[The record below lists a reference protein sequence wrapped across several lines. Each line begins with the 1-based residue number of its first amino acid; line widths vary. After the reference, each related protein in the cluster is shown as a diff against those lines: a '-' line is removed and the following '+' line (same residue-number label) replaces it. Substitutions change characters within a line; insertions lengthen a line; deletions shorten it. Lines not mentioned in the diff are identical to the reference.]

1 MTQILPSFFTQP
13 GLQVLLFGGKGGV
26 GKTTCATAFALK
38 MAALAPDRSMLLVST
53 DPAHS
58 LCDSLAGQKP
68 PANLEILE
76 LDAAQCLVRFHEKND
91 AMLRDIAAAGTFLDE
106 EDVNRFLG
114 LSIPGMDELMAFLS
128 ISEWADARR
137 YDCIVVDTAPGGH
150 TLRLLSMPDM
160 IRRWLG
166 VLDALLAKR
175 RYMRKVFSRN
185 VSPDRL
191 DLFVSEWKSS
201 VSRMESL
208 LRDPARCR
216 FVPVTIAEPLALE
229 VTVAMLHQLSSR
241 KIPVTD
247 IVVNRLHCENGCPA
261 CSAAASIEQAQI
273 RQLAAVSGP
282 SSSFWGIQLFA
293 KEVRGSGPLAGFWE
307 ACWRIEGNGG
317 KAHKNGGPAPALAD
331 RHALQEPVVVDPP
344 AVPASGLR
352 LLLMAGKGGVGKTT
366 LSCATAIRFARD
378 SPQKRILLFS
388 TDPAHSLT
396 ACLHIEIGNR
406 LKELLPNLTA
416 IEIDATVEFEKLKA
430 RYSADVARFLGAVS
444 GNFDLTF
451 DRVVFEKLMDLAPP
465 GLDEIMALIRIVN
478 LMANRSYDVFVL
490 DCAPTGHLIRLL
502 ELPDIVNEW
511 LKSFFNLFLKYER
524 IFRLPGFE
532 EELIGISR
540 NLKKLRAVLL
550 DPEQSALYAVG
561 IPTQMA
567 LGETHDLLAS
577 CDRMGLSVPLI
588 FLNLMTPPSTCRLC
602 RSLAQRE
609 SLQAEEYR
617 RSFPDRHL
625 TLLYRQPD
633 LGSLELLG
641 ELGRQLYADVRTE
654 DKSVA
659 A

>member
-1 MTQILPSFFTQP
+1 MTRPLPSFFTQP

-26 GKTTCATAFALK
+26 GKTTCATASALK
-38 MAALAPDRSMLLVST
+38 MAAFAPDRSMLLVST

-58 LCDSLAGQKP
+58 LRDSLAGQVP
-68 PANLEILE
+68 PANLQILE
-76 LDAAQCLVRFHEKND
+76 LDAAQCLARFHERND
-91 AMLRDIAAAGTFLDE
+91 AMLQEIAAAGTFLDD
-106 EDVNRFLG
+106 EDVKRFLG
-114 LSIPGMDELMAFLS
+114 LSIPGMDELMAFIG

-137 YDCIVVDTAPGGH
+137 YDCMVVDTAPGGH
-150 TLRLLSMPDM
+150 TLRLLAMPDM
-160 IRRWLG
+160 IGRWLG
-166 VLDALLAKR
+166 MLDALLAKR
-175 RYMRKVFSRN
+175 RYMRKVFSRS

-191 DLFVSEWKSS
+191 DIFVSDWKSC
-201 VSRMESL
+201 VARMERL

-216 FVPVTIAEPLALE
+216 FVPVTVAEPLALE
-229 VTVAMLHQLSSR
+229 VTAGLLRELSSR

-247 IVVNRLHCENGCPA
+247 IIVNRLHCENGCPV
-261 CSAAASIEQAQI
+261 CSAAASTQQAQI
-273 RQLAAVSGP
+273 RQLAEVSGP
-282 SSSFWGIQLFA
+282 SASLWGIELFA
-293 KEVRGSGPLAGFWE
+293 EEVRGSEPLAGFWE
-307 ACWRIEGNGG
+307 ACWQIEGTG
-317 KAHKNGGPAPALAD
+317 AATYSGGPEHVLPEGHEPA
-331 RHALQEPVVVDPP
+331 VVDPP
-344 AVPASGLR
+344 AAPASGRR
-352 LLLMAGKGGVGKTT
+352 LLLLAGKGGVGKTT

-378 SPQKRILLFS
+378 FPQKRILLFS

-396 ACLHIEIGNR
+396 ACLHVEIGNR
-406 LKELLPNLTA
+406 FKDLLPNLAA
-416 IEIDATVEFEKLKA
+416 IEIDATVEFDKLKA
-430 RYSADVARFLGAVS
+430 RYSADVARFLRNLS
-444 GNFDLTF
+444 SNFDLTF

-478 LMANRSYDVFVL
+478 LLADGSYDVFVL

-524 IFRLPGFE
+524 IFRLPAFA

-550 DPEQSALYAVG
+550 DPVQSALYAVG

-567 LGETHDLLAS
+567 LGETQDLLAS

-602 RSLAQRE
+602 RRLVERE
-609 SLQAEEYR
+609 SLEADAYS

-633 LGSLELLG
+633 LGSMEMLG
-641 ELGRQLYADVRTE
+641 ELGRRLFADIRQE
-654 DKSVA
+654 GKSA
-659 A
+659 TA

>member
-1 MTQILPSFFTQP
+1 VTLPLPSFFTQP

-26 GKTTCATAFALK
+26 GKTTCATAYALK
-38 MAALAPDRSMLLVST
+38 MAALAPNRSMLLVST

-58 LCDSLAGQKP
+58 LRDSLAGQEP

-76 LDAAQCLVRFHEKND
+76 LDAAQCLARFHEQND
-91 AMLRDIAAAGTFLDE
+91 AMLHDIASAGTFLDDD
-106 EDVNRFLG
+106 DVNRFLG
-114 LSIPGMDELMAFLS
+114 LSIPGLDELMAFVG

-160 IRRWLG
+160 IRPWLSM
-166 VLDALLAKR
+166 LDALLAKR

-185 VSPDRL
+185 VTPDRL
-191 DLFVSEWKSS
+191 DLFVSGWKSC
-201 VSRMESL
+201 VGRMESL

-229 VTVAMLHQLSSR
+229 VTADMLRQLSSR

-247 IVVNRLHCENGCPA
+247 IVVNRLHCQNGCPT
-261 CSAAASIEQAQI
+261 CSAAASMEHAEIL
-273 RQLAAVSGP
+273 QLAAVSGT
-282 SSSFWGIQLFA
+282 SAALWGIELFA
-293 KEVRGSGPLAGFWE
+293 DEVRGSAPLAGFWE
-307 ACWRIEGNGG
+307 ACWQIERSGG
-317 KAHKNGGPAPALAD
+317 TPHAGGSGPVLPNPRVLHEPA
-331 RHALQEPVVVDPP
+331 VVDPP
-344 AVPASGLR
+344 AAPATGLR

-366 LSCATAIRFARD
+366 LSCATAIRLARD
-378 SPQKRILLFS
+378 FPQKRILLFS

-396 ACLHIEIGNR
+396 ACLHVEIGNR

-416 IEIDATVEFEKLKA
+416 IEIDATVEFDKLKA
-430 RYSADVARFLGAVS
+430 RYAADVARFLGAVS

-511 LKSFFNLFLKYER
+511 LKSFFNLFLKYDR
-524 IFRLPGFE
+524 ILRLPGFE

-550 DPEQSALYAVG
+550 DPVQSALYAVG

-567 LGETHDLLAS
+567 LGETQDLLAS

-602 RSLAQRE
+602 RRLVQRE
-609 SLQAEEYR
+609 SLQSDEYR
-617 RSFPDRHL
+617 RNFPDRHL
-625 TLLYRQPD
+625 TLLYRQPE
-633 LGSLELLG
+633 LGSMEMLG
-641 ELGRQLYADVRTE
+641 ELGRRLFENVRQE
-654 DKSVA
+654 GKVA
-659 A
+659 SA

>member
-1 MTQILPSFFTQP
+1 MTQILPSFFIQP

-38 MAALAPDRSMLLVST
+38 MAALDPNRSMLLVST

-58 LCDSLAGQKP
+58 LRDSLAGQTP

-76 LDAAQCLVRFHEKND
+76 LDAAQCLARFHEKND

-106 EDVNRFLG
+106 EDVNRFLS
-114 LSIPGMDELMAFLS
+114 LSIPGMDELMAFLG
-128 ISEWADARR
+128 ISEWADARK

-160 IRRWLG
+160 IRPWLG
-166 VLDALLAKR
+166 MLDALLAKR
-175 RYMRKVFSRN
+175 RYMRKVFSRSVN
-185 VSPDRL
+185 PDRL
-191 DLFVSEWKSS
+191 DLFVSEWKSC
-201 VSRMESL
+201 VGRMEKL

-229 VTVAMLHQLSSR
+229 VTAGMLRQLSSR

-247 IVVNRLHCENGCPA
+247 IIVNRLHCADGCPA
-261 CSAAASIEQAQI
+261 CSAAASMEQSQI

-282 SSSFWGIQLFA
+282 SASFWGIQLFA
-293 KEVRGSGPLAGFWE
+293 EEVRGSAPLAGFWE
-307 ACWRIEGNGG
+307 ACWRLEGKGT
-317 KAHKNGGPAPALAD
+317 AHTADAPAPIPTDPPAL
-331 RHALQEPVVVDPP
+331 HEPVVVDPP
-344 AVPASGLR
+344 AAPDSALR
-352 LLLMAGKGGVGKTT
+352 LLLLAGKGGVGKTT

-378 SPQKRILLFS
+378 FPQKRILLFS

-396 ACLHIEIGNR
+396 ACLHVEIGNR

-416 IEIDATVEFEKLKA
+416 IEIDATVEFDKLKA
-430 RYSADVARFLGAVS
+430 RYSADISRFLGSVS

-532 EELIGISR
+532 EELVGISR

-550 DPEQSALYAVG
+550 DPAQSALYAVG

-567 LGETHDLLAS
+567 LGETQDLLAS
-577 CDRMGLSVPLI
+577 CDRMGMSVPLI

-609 SLQAEEYR
+609 SLQADEYK
-617 RSFPDRHL
+617 RSFPERHL

-641 ELGRQLYADVRTE
+641 ELGRQLFADTRQKG
-654 DKSVA
+654 KSA
-659 A
+659 AV

>member
-1 MTQILPSFFTQP
+1 MTRPLPSFFTQP

-26 GKTTCATAFALK
+26 GKTTCATASALK
-38 MAALAPDRSMLLVST
+38 MAAFAPDRSMLLVST

-58 LCDSLAGQKP
+58 LRDSLAGQVP
-68 PANLEILE
+68 PANLQILE
-76 LDAAQCLVRFHEKND
+76 LDAAQCLARFHERND
-91 AMLRDIAAAGTFLDE
+91 AMLQEIAAAGTFLDD
-106 EDVNRFLG
+106 EDVKRFLG
-114 LSIPGMDELMAFLS
+114 LSIPGMDELMAFIG

-137 YDCIVVDTAPGGH
+137 YDCMVVDTAPGGH
-150 TLRLLSMPDM
+150 TLRLLAMPDM
-160 IRRWLG
+160 IGRWLG
-166 VLDALLAKR
+166 MLDALLAKR
-175 RYMRKVFSRN
+175 RYMRKVFSRS

-191 DLFVSEWKSS
+191 DIFVSDWKSC
-201 VSRMESL
+201 VARMERL

-216 FVPVTIAEPLALE
+216 FVPVTVAEPLALE
-229 VTVAMLHQLSSR
+229 VTAGLLRELSSR

-247 IVVNRLHCENGCPA
+247 IIVNRLHCENGCPV
-261 CSAAASIEQAQI
+261 CSAAASTEQAQI
-273 RQLAAVSGP
+273 RQLAEVSGP
-282 SSSFWGIQLFA
+282 SASLWGIELFA
-293 KEVRGSGPLAGFWE
+293 EEVRGSEPLAGFWE
-307 ACWRIEGNGG
+307 ACWQIEGTG
-317 KAHKNGGPAPALAD
+317 AATYSGGPEHVLPGGHVLHEPA
-331 RHALQEPVVVDPP
+331 VVDPP
-344 AVPASGLR
+344 AAPASGRR
-352 LLLMAGKGGVGKTT
+352 LLLLAGKGGVGKTT

-378 SPQKRILLFS
+378 FPQKRILLFS

-396 ACLHIEIGNR
+396 ACLHVEIGNR
-406 LKELLPNLTA
+406 FKDLLPNLAA
-416 IEIDATVEFEKLKA
+416 IEIDATVEFDKLKA
-430 RYSADVARFLGAVS
+430 RYSADVARFLRNLS
-444 GNFDLTF
+444 SNFDLTF

-478 LMANRSYDVFVL
+478 LLADGSYDVFVL

-524 IFRLPGFE
+524 IFRLPAFA

-550 DPEQSALYAVG
+550 DPVQSALYAVG

-567 LGETHDLLAS
+567 LGETQDLLAS

-602 RSLAQRE
+602 RRLVERE
-609 SLQAEEYR
+609 SLEADAYS

-633 LGSLELLG
+633 LGSMEMLG
-641 ELGRQLYADVRTE
+641 ELGRRLFADIRQE
-654 DKSVA
+654 GKSA
-659 A
+659 TA

>member
-1 MTQILPSFFTQP
+1 MTLPLPSFFTQP

-26 GKTTCATAFALK
+26 GKTTCATAYALK
-38 MAALAPDRSMLLVST
+38 MAALAPNRSMLLVST

-58 LCDSLAGQKP
+58 LRDSLAGQEP

-76 LDAAQCLVRFHEKND
+76 LDAAQCLARFHEQND
-91 AMLRDIAAAGTFLDE
+91 AMLHDIASAGTFLDDD
-106 EDVNRFLG
+106 DVNRFLG
-114 LSIPGMDELMAFLS
+114 LSIPGLDELMAFVG

-160 IRRWLG
+160 IRPWLSM
-166 VLDALLAKR
+166 LDALLAKR

-185 VSPDRL
+185 VTPDRL
-191 DLFVSEWKSS
+191 DLFVSGWKSC
-201 VSRMESL
+201 VGRMESL

-229 VTVAMLHQLSSR
+229 VTADMLRQLSSR

-247 IVVNRLHCENGCPA
+247 IVVNRLHCQNGCPT
-261 CSAAASIEQAQI
+261 CSAAASMEHAEIL
-273 RQLAAVSGP
+273 QLAAVSGT
-282 SSSFWGIQLFA
+282 SAALWGIELFA
-293 KEVRGSGPLAGFWE
+293 DEVRGSAPLAGFWE
-307 ACWRIEGNGG
+307 ACWQIERSGG
-317 KAHKNGGPAPALAD
+317 TPHAGGSGPVLPNPRVLHEPA
-331 RHALQEPVVVDPP
+331 VVDPP
-344 AVPASGLR
+344 AAPATGLR

-366 LSCATAIRFARD
+366 LSCATAIRLARD
-378 SPQKRILLFS
+378 FPQKRILLFS

-396 ACLHIEIGNR
+396 ACLHVEIGNR

-416 IEIDATVEFEKLKA
+416 IEIDATVEFDKLKA
-430 RYSADVARFLGAVS
+430 RYAADVARFLGAVS

-511 LKSFFNLFLKYER
+511 LKSFFNLFLKYDR
-524 IFRLPGFE
+524 ILRLPGFE

-550 DPEQSALYAVG
+550 DPVQSALYAVG

-567 LGETHDLLAS
+567 LGETQDLLAS

-602 RSLAQRE
+602 RRLVQRE
-609 SLQAEEYR
+609 SLQSDEYR
-617 RSFPDRHL
+617 RNFPDRHL
-625 TLLYRQPD
+625 TLLYRQPE
-633 LGSLELLG
+633 LGSMEMLG
-641 ELGRQLYADVRTE
+641 ELGRRLFENVRQE
-654 DKSVA
+654 GKVA
-659 A
+659 SA